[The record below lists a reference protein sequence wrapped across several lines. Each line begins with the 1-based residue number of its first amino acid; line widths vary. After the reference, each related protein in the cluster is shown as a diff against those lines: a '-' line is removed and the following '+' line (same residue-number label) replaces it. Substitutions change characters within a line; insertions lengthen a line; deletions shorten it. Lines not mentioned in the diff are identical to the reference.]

1 MADGSSNETRKF
13 PSLEGCPKGGV
24 VSHTRDICVAGSE
37 SPPRRFATPLQGG
50 EFIKPE
56 ILSPAG
62 DFEKLQFAVAYG
74 ADAVYIGGKQFSLRA
89 NTKNFD
95 DAELRKA
102 IEYAHAHNVRVY
114 VAANIFAHNAD
125 ISGLE
130 GYFQSL
136 KNMGADAVIVAD
148 LGIFDIA
155 RRVPGLEIH
164 ISTQANITN
173 YQSAQ
178 VYKSLGASRVILAR
192 ELSFS
197 QIREI
202 NDRVSD
208 ATFQTEAF
216 AHGAMCMSYSGRC
229 LLSSYMTTRDA
240 NKGDCAQPC
249 RWSYNLVEEQR
260 PGEYLPVYETER
272 GTYIMNSKDL
282 CLVEHIP
289 ELVASG
295 VSSLKIEGRM
305 KSAYYVAVATS
316 IYREAVDDFFK
327 CEKLYQSKKA
337 YYKEELQ
344 KTSHRDFFTGFFLD
358 NAQPPA
364 QTYETNTYTSTH
376 NFLAVVT
383 DYDPITMFA
392 TVEQRN
398 KFAVGDAVEFMRSK
412 NSTGDPQSPVE
423 NVAKEFSQTITE
435 IIDIKGNPVTSA
447 PHAQQQLRIKV
458 AEPVQKF
465 DIMRGR
471 I

>member
-1 MADGSSNETRKF
+1 MVNGNN
-13 PSLEGCPKGGV
+13 LENIGIDDVG
-24 VSHTRDICVAGSE
+24 
-37 SPPRRFATPLQGG
+37 ATPLHGG
-50 EFIKPE
+50 ELNRPLIKPE

-125 ISGLE
+125 LTGLE

-136 KNMGADAVIVAD
+136 KSMGADAVIVAD

-155 RRVPGLEIH
+155 RRIQDLEIH

-192 ELSFS
+192 ELSFT

-202 NDRVSD
+202 NNRVSD

-229 LLSSYMTTRDA
+229 LLSSYMTGRDA

-289 ELVASG
+289 ELIASG

-305 KSAYYVAVATS
+305 KSAYYVAVTTS
-316 IYREAVDDFFK
+316 IYREALDDFFK
-327 CEKLYQSKKA
+327 CEELYHSKKA

-344 KTSHRDFFTGFFLD
+344 KTSHRDFFTGFFVENRPSD
-358 NAQPPA
+358 TQA
-364 QTYETNTYTSTH
+364 QTYHTNTYTSTH

-383 DYDPITMFA
+383 GYDPATMMA

-398 KFAVGDAVEFMRSK
+398 KFSVGDEVEFIRGKIRSGECHSPLEK
-412 NSTGDPQSPVE
+412 NPTGDSHSPVE
-423 NVAKEFSQTITE
+423 YAKGFTQTITE
-435 IIDIKGNPVTSA
+435 IFDPKDNPVTSA

-458 AEPVQKF
+458 VKPVQKF
-465 DIMRGR
+465 DIMRGHV
-471 I
+471 